1 MPKTPTAKVG
11 KPGQEPGPC
20 AACRAV
26 AHRLQTTLH
35 AAYRTHTEGDNDAV
49 AMMMDRQEELPRA
62 SHRAA
67 MNGVCED
74 NVYWDRYKSYK
85 LEAGGSV
92 LAGPGLEWSPSDH
105 PEDAVE
111 PGSHARHLG
120 DACRAALI
128 TAAAGDGDGIYRAF
142 WQGRRAPGSRKWFLQ
157 DALCGQSGQP
167 CAKRHDEL

>member
-1 MPKTPTAKVG
+1 MTTDAGTDPASGPDSRTIEQPNRSVERSVGSAIRNPDIMPKTPTAKVG

-67 MNGVCED
+67 MNGVCE
-74 NVYWDRYKSYK
+74 VWGMFCWKVGK
-85 LEAGGSV
+85 GSM
-92 LAGPGLEWSPSDH
+92 
-105 PEDAVE
+105 
-111 PGSHARHLG
+111 LG
-120 DACRAALI
+120 A
-128 TAAAGDGDGIYRAF
+128 
-142 WQGRRAPGSRKWFLQ
+142 
-157 DALCGQSGQP
+157 
-167 CAKRHDEL
+167 

>member
-1 MPKTPTAKVG
+1 MICYSWCVLLGLTAHDSTVKWVL
-11 KPGQEPGPC
+11 C
-20 AACRAV
+20 F
-26 AHRLQTTLH
+26 
-35 AAYRTHTEGDNDAV
+35 YI
-49 AMMMDRQEELPRA
+49 
-62 SHRAA
+62 
-67 MNGVCED
+67 ED